1 MTELADYGDLR
12 SLLIENRRK
21 PGGVEPSINLS
32 HAQLSMFGAD
42 IASGMAYLS
51 GLGWVHRDLACRN
64 CLVMGDLCIKI
75 ADFGMSKS
83 LGTKNVS

>member
-1 MTELADYGDLR
+1 
-12 SLLIENRRK
+12 
-21 PGGVEPSINLS
+21 
-32 HAQLSMFGAD
+32 MFGAD
-42 IASGMAYLS
+42 IASGRAYLS